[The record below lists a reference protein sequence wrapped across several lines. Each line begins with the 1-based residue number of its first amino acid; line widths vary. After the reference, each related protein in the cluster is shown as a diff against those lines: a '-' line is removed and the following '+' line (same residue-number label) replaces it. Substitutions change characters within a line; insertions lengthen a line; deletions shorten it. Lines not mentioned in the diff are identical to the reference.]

1 MSGQFASGKYAHGFC
16 DRCGRRVDK
25 LNTMKNQPVNENPT
39 GIMVCRECYD
49 IDHPQLQL
57 GKIPVYDPQ
66 ALRNARPDTTYY
78 APGNEGANGSRQIQ
92 WGWNPVG
99 MSPGYDSELTPNEL
113 LSYAEVGTVTVL
125 IS

>member
-1 MSGQFASGKYAHGFC
+1 
-16 DRCGRRVDK
+16 
-25 LNTMKNQPVNENPT
+25 
-39 GIMVCRECYD
+39 MVCRECYD
-49 IDHPQLQL
+49 EDHPQLQL

-78 APGNEGANGSRQIQ
+78 APGNEGAGGSRQIQ

-99 MSPGYDSELTPNEL
+99 MAPGYDANLTPNDL
-113 LSYAEVGTVTVL
+113 LSTLQVGTVTVS

>member
-1 MSGQFASGKYAHGFC
+1 MSVPFSSGKYAHGFC
-16 DRCGRRVDK
+16 DRCGIRVDE
-25 LNTMKNQPVNENPT
+25 LNSMKNQPRDQMPT
-39 GIMVCRECYD
+39 GIMVCSECLD

-57 GKIPVYDPQ
+57 GKLPISDPQ
-66 ALRNARPDTTYY
+66 ALRLARPDTTYY

-99 MSPGYDSELTPNEL
+99 MSPGYDAALTPNDL
-113 LSYAEVGTVTVL
+113 LSYPEVGTVTII